1 MVYLDTSFVTPYY
14 LNETSSA
21 AVASVLQGLGV
32 GQLVLS
38 AWTQTEF
45 ASLLARK
52 LRMGELTPSQAQ
64 QVMSSFEQ
72 DLQTSLLVIEPA
84 GRDFVAASALCLRD
98 PALGLRGPDALHL
111 AVATNHNLPIY
122 TLDKTF
128 IHAATALGHTASD
141 AGVVT

>member
-14 LNETSSA
+14 LNEASSA
-21 AVASVLQGLGV
+21 AVANVLQSLGV

-38 AWTQTEF
+38 AWTRTEF
-45 ASLLARK
+45 ASMLAHK
-52 LRMGELTPSQAQ
+52 LRMGELTSRQAH

-72 DLQTSLLVIEPA
+72 DLQTSILVIEPS

-111 AVATNHNLPIY
+111 AVAANHNLPIY

-128 IHAATALGHTASD
+128 IQAATALGHSASD
-141 AGVVT
+141 AGVAT